1 MALQELLITLTYKRT
16 SLFLLA
22 IVIVVI
28 AVIYALFNPEDC
40 KFFPPCP
47 IYHFT
52 GFKCP
57 GCGSQ
62 RAIHYLLNGDII
74 GAFSK
79 NALAVIAI
87 PYIILGLWLDYKK
100 NLSLTLLR
108 WRKTLYGRNAIWVV
122 LSIIIV
128 FTIARNILGGF

>member
-1 MALQELLITLTYKRT
+1 LTYKRT

-62 RAIHYLLNGDII
+62 RAIHYLLNGEV
-74 GAFSK
+74 AQALSK
-79 NALAVIAI
+79 NALAVLFI
-87 PYIILGLWLDYKK
+87 PYILLGLYCDYKK
-100 NLSLTLLR
+100 RLSLPLLHL
-108 WRKTLYGRNAIWVV
+108 RKILYGTKAIWII
-122 LSIIIV
+122 LIIITA
-128 FTIARNILGGF
+128 FTIARNIWPVF